1 MVVNLKDTVLQF
13 VRSVQ
18 GSDGV
23 VWDRIGS
30 KSFSPLLR
38 FPLRDWSKQSN
49 LLGVCP
55 DDLNVLCNGKI
66 VYLLSD
72 VPKSLT

>member
-38 FPLRDWSKQSN
+38 FPLRDCGLSN
-49 LLGVCP
+49 LICLVS
-55 DDLNVLCNGKI
+55 VQM
-66 VYLLSD
+66 
-72 VPKSLT
+72 T

>member
-30 KSFSPLLR
+30 KRFSPLLR
-38 FPLRDWSKQSN
+38 FPLRDCGLSN
-49 LLGVCP
+49 LICLVS
-55 DDLNVLCNGKI
+55 VQM
-66 VYLLSD
+66 
-72 VPKSLT
+72 T

>member
-38 FPLRDWSKQSN
+38 FQLRDCGPSN
-49 LLGVCP
+49 LICLVS
-55 DDLNVLCNGKI
+55 VQM
-66 VYLLSD
+66 
-72 VPKSLT
+72 T